1 MTNTQNLNQPPIAQR
16 RAHSFSHHGI
26 SVDDA
31 YAWLRDPDYP
41 DIKSPEILSHLSAEN
56 DWFSS
61 QMAPLE
67 GLTNE
72 LFEELKA
79 RQPQD
84 DASVPYQLDGWIY
97 QWRFAEGAQYRTWW
111 RWPVGTDNSELKDR
125 EICFLDEPKLAGDL
139 DFFRI
144 GGMSVSPN
152 GQYLAYG
159 VDTNGSERYTVRV
172 QDLFSDTLLAEQL
185 ENTGGDVTWAR
196 DSKTLFYTV
205 LSEQWRPYVVKRHS
219 LGDSTLNDTD
229 VYTESDDSFFVGVS
243 TTQSDAWIV
252 ISSGDHI
259 TSELR
264 VLPSNTPTAEPQLI
278 APRNAGHEY
287 DIDHRTSEGDDHFYI
302 LTNDTHKNFRLAKT
316 KVVEPEQHYWQTVIE
331 GSDEHY
337 LTDFVCFD
345 NLLVIEERVQG
356 LDQIRL
362 IDNDNTQHYID
373 FPEPTYSAGVGTNPE
388 PHCALLRIG
397 YNSMVTPTT
406 VWDYNPVTRELITRK
421 VQEIPSGYDAKAYV
435 SDRRMITARDG
446 VEVPV
451 SLVHRKDTV
460 INPETPLY
468 LYGYGAY
475 GSAIPP
481 GFSTSR
487 LSLLDRGFVFA
498 IAHIRGGDDLGYH
511 WYEAGKLANRT
522 NTFNDFVDVAR
533 SLIDSGTSA
542 AGRIA
547 IAGGSAGGEL
557 MGAVVN
563 QAPELWGAVVSHVP
577 FVDVLNTMCDAQLPL
592 TPMEWPE
599 WGNPL
604 EDKAAFEYIRS
615 YSPYDQLQAGEFPPM
630 LVTAGLNDPRVT
642 YWEPAK
648 YVAKLRYLKTDT
660 NRLLLK
666 TNMGAG
672 HSGKSGRFDSLK
684 EVAEEYAFLL
694 RELNVAS

>member
-1 MTNTQNLNQPPIAQR
+1 MSNRSNTSTPPVAAR
-16 RAHSFSHHGI
+16 KKHLFTHHGI
-26 SVDDA
+26 TVEDN

-41 DIKSPEILSHLSAEN
+41 AIKNTEILAHLNAEN
-56 DWFSS
+56 AWFEA
-61 QMAPLE
+61 QMEPLAE
-67 GLTNE
+67 LTNA
-72 LFEELKA
+72 LFEELKG
-79 RQPQD
+79 RQAQD
-84 DASVPYQLDGWIY
+84 DASVPYQQDGWMY
-97 QWRFAEGAQYRTWW
+97 QWRFAQGNQYRTWW
-111 RWPVGTDNSELKDR
+111 RWPADQPDQEVC
-125 EICFLDEPKLAGDL
+125 ILDEPALAGDME
-139 DFFRI
+139 FFRL

-152 GQYLAYG
+152 GQFLAYG
-159 VDTNGSERYTVRV
+159 VDTNGGERYTVRV
-172 QDLFSDTLLAEQL
+172 RDLFTKTELDDQL
-185 ENTGGDVTWAR
+185 HNTGGSITWAA
-196 DSKTLFYTV
+196 DNNTLFYTL

-219 LGDSTLNDTD
+219 LGESDVNDVA

-243 TTQSDAWIV
+243 STQSDAYIV

-264 VLPSNTPTAEPQLI
+264 VLPSHTPTADPTLI
-278 APRNAGHEY
+278 APRKTGHEY
-287 DIDHRTSEGDDHFYI
+287 DIDHRGDDFY
-302 LTNDTHKNFRLAKT
+302 LLSNDTHKNFRLAKAPVS
-316 KVVEPEQHYWQTVIE
+316 KPEQSNWQTIIE
-331 GSDEHY
+331 GSDDHY
-337 LTDFVCFD
+337 LTDFFCFD
-345 NLLVIEERVQG
+345 NLLVVEERVKG

-362 IDNDNTQHYID
+362 IDNDNKQHYIE
-373 FPEPTYSAGVGTNPE
+373 FPEPTYSAGVGTNAQS
-388 PHCALLRIG
+388 HCELLRIG

-406 VWDYNPVTRELITRK
+406 VWDYNPQTHELITRK
-421 VQEIPSGYDAKAYV
+421 VQEIPSGYDAGAYV
-435 SDRRMITARDG
+435 SERKTITARDG
-446 VEVPV
+446 VQVPV
-451 SLVHRKDTV
+451 SLVRRKETAVGPD
-460 INPETPLY
+460 TPLY

-487 LSLLDRGFVFA
+487 LSLLNRGFVFA

-511 WYEAGKLANRT
+511 WYEAGKLTQRT

-533 SLIDSGTSA
+533 GLIESGLSS

-557 MGAVVN
+557 MGAAVN

-577 FVDVLNTMCDAQLPL
+577 FVDVLNTMCDADLPL

-604 EDKAAFEYIRS
+604 EDEAAFRYIRS
-615 YSPYDQLQAGEFPPM
+615 YSPYDQLQAGVYPPM
-630 LVTAGLNDPRVT
+630 LVTAGLHDPRVT

-648 YVAKLRYLKTDT
+648 YVAKLRHLKTDS

-672 HSGKSGRFDSLK
+672 HSGKSGRFDSLR

-694 RELNVAS
+694 RELEKE